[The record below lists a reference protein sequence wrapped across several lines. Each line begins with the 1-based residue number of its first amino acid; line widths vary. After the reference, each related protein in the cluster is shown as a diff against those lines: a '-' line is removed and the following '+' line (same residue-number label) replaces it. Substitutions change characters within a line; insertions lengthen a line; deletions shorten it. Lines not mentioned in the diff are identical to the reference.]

1 MQESLTNVLK
11 HSGATQADVGV
22 TYGDDG
28 VDIEVR
34 DDGTGGRVPVE
45 VSDRSGGHGLV
56 GLRERTRLLGGDLE
70 YGPVDGRGFRVSAH
84 LPSSSLEAS

>member
-1 MQESLTNVLK
+1 ME
-11 HSGATQADVGV
+11 VG
-22 TYGDDG
+22 DG
-28 VDIEVR
+28 
-34 DDGTGGRVPVE
+34 
-45 VSDRSGGHGLV
+45 SGGHGLV